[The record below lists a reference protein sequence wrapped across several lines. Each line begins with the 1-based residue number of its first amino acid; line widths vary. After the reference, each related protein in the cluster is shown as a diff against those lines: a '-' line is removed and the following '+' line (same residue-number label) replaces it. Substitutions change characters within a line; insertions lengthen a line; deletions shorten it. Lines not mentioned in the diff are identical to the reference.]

1 MHSLIKLV
9 QNYYGKHIN
18 DEIQD
23 KNMTRYHK
31 YGRWWYTTKK
41 EAQDARRYNERVY
54 FDEGMKAY
62 YIIRPKKSI
71 WDF

>member
-1 MHSLIKLV
+1 MCEEIEDNTEKNIKDEV
-9 QNYYGKHIN
+9 Q
-18 DEIQD
+18 DE
-23 KNMTRYHK
+23 NMTRSYK

-41 EAQDARRYNERVY
+41 EAQDIRRKGERVY
-54 FDEGMKAY
+54 YDKGMKAY

>member
-1 MHSLIKLV
+1 MSKFH
-9 QNYYGKHIN
+9 
-18 DEIQD
+18 
-23 KNMTRYHK
+23 R

-41 EAQDARRYNERVY
+41 EADAARRFNERVY
-54 FDEGMKAY
+54 FDKGMKAY

>member
-1 MHSLIKLV
+1 MLNETETNIYNETETVKASDDDMSKFH
-9 QNYYGKHIN
+9 
-18 DEIQD
+18 
-23 KNMTRYHK
+23 R

-41 EAQDARRYNERVY
+41 EAQDARRKNERVY
-54 FDEGMKAY
+54 FDEGMRAY

>member
-1 MHSLIKLV
+1 MIST
-9 QNYYGKHIN
+9 NESEN
-18 DEIQD
+18 DLNDNKQEV
-23 KNMTRYHK
+23 NMTRYHK

-54 FDEGMKAY
+54 FDEGIKAY